1 MRPVHPQTAVASP
14 KQTLLHVWTGM
25 GEDGK
30 RADTK
35 RRTGVRDAGERVRA
49 AVASGR
55 LPE

>member
-14 KQTLLHVWTGM
+14 KQTLLRLWTGM
-25 GEDGK
+25 GEDGE